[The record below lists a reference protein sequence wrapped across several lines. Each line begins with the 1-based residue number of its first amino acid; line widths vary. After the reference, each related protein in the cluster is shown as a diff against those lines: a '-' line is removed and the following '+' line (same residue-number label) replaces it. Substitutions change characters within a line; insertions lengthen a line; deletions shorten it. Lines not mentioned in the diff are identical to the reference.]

1 MEIKQKTCPDCG
13 KVVTSIYDRQLD
25 YNYKAHRLTCKK
37 KDDGE
42 TQN

>member
-25 YNYKAHRLTCKK
+25 YNYKAQRLTCKK